1 MNFLTQRGV
10 ATRLIGLSS
19 GWKAALSMTADA
31 VVLVLASA
39 LAVALTNPHVDALS
53 SPLAALVTVG
63 PAFTIPL
70 LFTFGGYTAVVR
82 FIGPDFA
89 KRIALAMVITVVALD
104 ALYGALGH
112 LPQAW
117 NVSLLY
123 GVIGFCGVTLLRL
136 TVRHLLQPAQRNGR
150 TQVLIYGAGEAGRQL
165 AAALSEGAV
174 FRAVGFVDDHPAL
187 HGRTLSGL
195 KVHSPKCLA
204 TLREK
209 VSFDSILL
217 AIPSISQKR
226 RREIL
231 EQLAQ
236 LSVKVLTMP
245 RLDDLASGRKQID
258 DLREVQIEDLLGR
271 TPVTPDDTLLDAPIR
286 DRVVMI
292 TGAGGSIGSE
302 LSRVAVQRGARRIV
316 LFENSE
322 YALYTIDRELK
333 AAAVKA
339 NCELIPVLGSVTDAH
354 VFANV
359 LKQHAVET
367 LYHAAAYK
375 HVPLVEHNI
384 AVAIQNNV
392 IGTWV
397 AAEAAMSSGVQN
409 FVLISTD
416 KAVRPTSV
424 MGASKRICE
433 LIAQAMAERYSN
445 TRVAIVRFG
454 NVLGSSGSVVPLF
467 LQQIRE
473 GGPVTVTHPEV
484 TRYFM
489 TISEAAQLVVQA
501 GSMGRHG
508 EVFVLDMGEP
518 VLIRDL
524 AARMIQLAGFQV
536 RSQESPNGDIEI
548 AYTGLRPGEKLYE
561 ELLIGDQPEGT
572 THPRIYHAR
581 DPFIPLPQLKAAID
595 TIVQAISRDELPRL
609 MTEIRNL
616 VAGFRPSDED
626 SSHTTSAVKLRIV
639 QRQQAGGA
647 SGPIVASELLQ

>member
-1 MNFLTQRGV
+1 
-10 ATRLIGLSS
+10 
-19 GWKAALSMTADA
+19 
-31 VVLVLASA
+31 
-39 LAVALTNPHVDALS
+39 
-53 SPLAALVTVG
+53 
-63 PAFTIPL
+63 
-70 LFTFGGYTAVVR
+70 
-82 FIGPDFA
+82 
-89 KRIALAMVITVVALD
+89 
-104 ALYGALGH
+104 
-112 LPQAW
+112 
-117 NVSLLY
+117 
-123 GVIGFCGVTLLRL
+123 
-136 TVRHLLQPAQRNGR
+136 
-150 TQVLIYGAGEAGRQL
+150 
-165 AAALSEGAV
+165 
-174 FRAVGFVDDHPAL
+174 
-187 HGRTLSGL
+187 
-195 KVHSPKCLA
+195 
-204 TLREK
+204 
-209 VSFDSILL
+209 
-217 AIPSISQKR
+217 
-226 RREIL
+226 
-231 EQLAQ
+231 
-236 LSVKVLTMP
+236 
-245 RLDDLASGRKQID
+245 
-258 DLREVQIEDLLGR
+258 
-271 TPVTPDDTLLDAPIR
+271 VTPDEALLDAPIR

-302 LSRVAVQRGARRIV
+302 LSRLALQRGAKRIV

-333 AAAVKA
+333 TAGAKTT
-339 NCELIPVLGSVTDAH
+339 CEIVPVLGSVTDAH

-384 AVAIQNNV
+384 AVAIHNNV
-392 IGTWV
+392 TGTWV
-397 AAEAAMSSGVQN
+397 AAETAMASGVQN

-433 LIAQAMAERYSN
+433 LVVQAMADRYKD

-467 LQQIRE
+467 MQQIRE

-524 AARMIQLAGFQV
+524 AARMIQLAGYHV
-536 RSQESPNGDIEI
+536 RSAENPEGDVEI

-572 THPRIYHAR
+572 SHPRIFHAC
-581 DPFIPLPQLKAAID
+581 DPFLPLPQLKVSLDQIEQS
-595 TIVQAISRDELPRL
+595 IRRDELPRL

-616 VAGFRPSDED
+616 VAGFRPTDEPQV
-626 SSHTTSAVKLRIV
+626 SVAPRLRIV
-639 QRQQAGGA
+639 QRVATDPN
-647 SGPIVASELLQ
+647 GPALIPSHLQ

>member
-1 MNFLTQRGV
+1 VTRRRKV
-10 ATRLIGLSS
+10 AVSLIGLSS
-19 GWKAALSMTADA
+19 AWKAALTMAADA
-31 VVLVLASA
+31 VVLVFASVV
-39 LAVALTNPHVDALS
+39 AVALTNPSLEVLT
-53 SPLAALVTVG
+53 SPLIALITVG
-63 PAFTIPL
+63 PAITIPM
-70 LFTFGGYTAVVR
+70 LFAFGGYSAVVR

-89 KRIALAMVITVVALD
+89 KRMALTMLVTLAALEGFYAAM
-104 ALYGALGH
+104 GH
-112 LPQAW
+112 LAQAW

-123 GVIGFCGVTLLRL
+123 ALIGFCSVTLLRL
-136 TVRHLLQPAQRNGR
+136 TVRHLLLADQPSSRKR
-150 TQVLIYGAGEAGRQL
+150 VLIYGAGEAGRQL
-165 AAALSEGAV
+165 AAALMHGGV
-174 FRAVGFVDDHPAL
+174 FRPVGFVDDQTGL
-187 HGRTLSGL
+187 RGRTLLGL
-195 KVHSPKCLA
+195 KIYSPGSLDA
-204 TLREK
+204 LREK
-209 VSFDSILL
+209 VTFDSVLL
-217 AIPSISQKR
+217 ALPSISQKR

-231 EQLAQ
+231 EALAQ
-236 LSVKVLTMP
+236 LSVKVFTMP
-245 RLDDLASGRKQID
+245 RMDDLASGRKQID
-258 DLREVQIEDLLGR
+258 DLREIQIEDLLGR
-271 TPVTPDDTLLDAPIR
+271 TPVTPNEALLDAPIR

-302 LSRVAVQRGARRIV
+302 LSRITLQRGAKRIV

-322 YALYTIDRELK
+322 YALYTIHAELS
-333 AAAVKA
+333 AAAAKS
-339 NCELIPVLGSVTDAH
+339 NCEIVPVLGSVTDAH
-354 VFANV
+354 VFGNV

-392 IGTWV
+392 MGTWV
-397 AAEAAMSSGVQN
+397 AAETAMSAGVQN
-409 FVLISTD
+409 FVLVSTD
-416 KAVRPTSV
+416 KAVRPTSI

-433 LIAQAMAERYSN
+433 LIVQAMADRYSN

-467 LQQIRE
+467 MKQIRD
-473 GGPVTVTHPEV
+473 GGPVTVTHPDV

-536 RSQESPNGDIEI
+536 RSDKNPNGDIEI

-561 ELLIGDQPEGT
+561 ELLIGDAPEGT

-581 DPFIPLPQLKAAID
+581 DPFIQLPQLKASLD
-595 TIVQAISRDELPRL
+595 VMTQAIKRDELPRL
-609 MTEIRNL
+609 VTEIRNL
-616 VAGFRPSDED
+616 VAGFGPAQ
-626 SSHTTSAVKLRIV
+626 HAAPQNQAPMKLRV
-639 QRQQAGGA
+639 VPRSVEMD
-647 SGPIVASELLQ
+647 SGNAILAPGLQ

>member
-1 MNFLTQRGV
+1 VKRRRV
-10 ATRLIGLSS
+10 ATRLISLPS
-19 GWKAALSMTADA
+19 GWKTALTTAADA
-31 VVLVLASA
+31 VVLVLASC
-39 LAVALTNPHVDALS
+39 LAVVLTHPHPDVLS
-53 SPLAALVTVG
+53 SPLFALVTIG
-63 PAFTIPL
+63 PAITIPA
-70 LFTFGGYTAVVR
+70 LFAVGGYNAVVR

-89 KRIALAMVITVVALD
+89 LRMAAAMALAVVALD
-104 ALYGALGH
+104 LVYAALGH
-112 LPQAW
+112 FALAW

-123 GVIGFCGVTLLRL
+123 AVIGICGVTLLRL
-136 TVRHLLQPAQRNGR
+136 AVRHLLQPHHNGGR
-150 TQVLIYGAGEAGRQL
+150 SRVLIYGAGEAGRQL
-165 AAALSEGAV
+165 AAALSQGAV
-174 FRAVGFVDDHPAL
+174 FRAVGFVDDHRRL
-187 HGRTLSGL
+187 QGRTLLGL
-195 KVHSPKCLA
+195 TIHAPDQLA
-204 TLREK
+204 ALKEK
-209 VSFDSILL
+209 VAFDSILL
-217 AIPSISQKR
+217 AMPSISQRR
-226 RREIL
+226 RREVL
-231 EQLAQ
+231 EHLAQ
-236 LSVKVLTMP
+236 FSIKVMTMP
-245 RLDDLASGRKQID
+245 RLDDLVSGRKQVD

-271 TPVTPDDTLLDAPIR
+271 TPVTPDEKLLDGPIR

-302 LSRVAVQRGARRIV
+302 LSRLALQRGAKRVV

-322 YALYTIDRELK
+322 FALYTIDRELR
-333 AAAVKA
+333 AAAA
-339 NCELIPVLGSVTDAH
+339 DTGCEIVPVLGSVADAH

-392 IGTWV
+392 MGTWV
-397 AAEAAMSSGVQN
+397 AAETAMSAGVQN

-433 LIAQAMAERYSN
+433 MVVQAMADRYRSAN
-445 TRVAIVRFG
+445 VAIVRFG

-467 LQQIRE
+467 LQQIRN

-518 VLIRDL
+518 VLIREL

-536 RSQESPNGDIEI
+536 RSQERPDGDIEI
-548 AYTGLRPGEKLYE
+548 TYTGLRPGEKLYE

-572 THPRIYHAR
+572 GHPRIFHAR
-581 DPFIPLPQLKAAID
+581 DPYLPLPQLKASLD
-595 TIVQAISRDELPRL
+595 TMLQAINRDELPRL

-616 VAGFRPSDED
+616 VAGFRSTDEVASTPS
-626 SSHTTSAVKLRIV
+626 VKLRIV
-639 QRQQAGGA
+639 QRLAEPGDQSAA
-647 SGPIVASELLQ
+647 PRLLQ

>member
-1 MNFLTQRGV
+1 M
-10 ATRLIGLSS
+10 A
-19 GWKAALSMTADA
+19 ADA
-31 VVLVLASA
+31 VVLVVASA
-39 LAVALTNPHVDALS
+39 LAVTLTNPHVDVLN
-53 SPLAALVTVG
+53 SPLIALVTVG

-70 LFTFGGYTAVVR
+70 LFAFGGYKAVVR

-89 KRIALAMVITVVALD
+89 KRIALAMALTLVALELFY
-104 ALYGALGH
+104 AALGH
-112 LPQAW
+112 LQVAW
-117 NVSLLY
+117 NVSVLY
-123 GVIGFCGVTLLRL
+123 AVIGFCSVTLLRL
-136 TVRHLLQPAQRNGR
+136 TVRHLLQPAHQNGR
-150 TQVLIYGAGEAGRQL
+150 TRVLIYGAGDAGRQL
-165 AAALSEGAV
+165 YAALSQGSV
-174 FRAVGFVDDHPAL
+174 FRPVAFVDDRPEM
-187 HGRTLSGL
+187 HGRTLLGL
-195 KVHSPKCLA
+195 KVHSPKHLSA
-204 TLREK
+204 LRPK
-209 VSFDSILL
+209 VPFDSVLL
-217 AIPSISQKR
+217 AMPSISQKR
-226 RREIL
+226 RREVL
-231 EQLAQ
+231 ESLAQ

-245 RLDDLASGRKQID
+245 RLDDIASGRKQID
-258 DLREVQIEDLLGR
+258 DLREIQIEDLLGR
-271 TPVTPDDTLLDAPIR
+271 TPVTPDEALLDAPIR

-302 LSRVAVQRGARRIV
+302 LSRLALQRGAKRIV

-322 YALYTIDRELK
+322 YALYTIDRELS
-333 AAAVKA
+333 AAAAKV
-339 NCELIPVLGSVTDAH
+339 NCEVIPVLGSVTDAH
-354 VFANV
+354 VFGNV

-392 IGTWV
+392 MGTWV
-397 AAEAAMSSGVQN
+397 AAETAMSSGVQN

-433 LIAQAMAERYSN
+433 LIVQAMAERYAS

-467 LQQIRE
+467 MQQIRD

-524 AARMIQLAGFQV
+524 AARMIQLAGLQV
-536 RSQESPNGDIEI
+536 RSEENPHGDIDI

-581 DPFIPLPQLKAAID
+581 DPFIPLPQLKASLDAL
-595 TIVQAISRDELPRL
+595 TQAIQRDELPRL
-609 MTEIRNL
+609 MTEIRSL
-616 VAGFRPSDED
+616 VAGFKPGEEMPVHHAPS
-626 SSHTTSAVKLRIV
+626 VKLRIV
-639 QRQQAGGA
+639 QRTQAA
-647 SGPIVASELLQ
+647 ELAGSIIAPGLIQ